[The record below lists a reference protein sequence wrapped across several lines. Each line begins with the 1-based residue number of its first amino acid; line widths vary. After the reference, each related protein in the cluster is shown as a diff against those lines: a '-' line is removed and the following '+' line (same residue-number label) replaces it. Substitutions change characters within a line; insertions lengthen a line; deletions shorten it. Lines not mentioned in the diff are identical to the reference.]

1 MPPFNLN
8 DVPSQKGRV
17 AIVTGSNVGLGY
29 ETAIGLVQKEMKV
42 VMACRNLA
50 KAEKAKSKILKRF
63 PKADLAVLQLDLSS
77 LKAIRAFA
85 KSFNEQYDRLD
96 LLINNAGLLAPPH
109 TLTEDGFELQMG
121 VNYFGHFLLTQL
133 LMDKLEAS
141 PDARVVTLSSIA
153 HKKGS
158 INFDDIQSKK
168 HYDPWGA
175 YRQSKLA
182 CLIFMFELQRRLEAN
197 NCSTISV
204 AAHPGLSITNIAKHQ
219 PWYVKLLLPLITLF
233 FAHSIKDGAEPT
245 LYAALGEA
253 VKGMDYYGPDGAR
266 EMTGHATK
274 VKAKPNATDKAVA
287 EKLWAISEELTGVDF
302 FKKIHPQ

>member
-8 DVPSQKGRV
+8 DIPSQKGRV
-17 AIVTGSNVGLGY
+17 AIVTGSNIGLGY
-29 ETAIGLVQKEMKV
+29 ETAIGLAQKEMKV

-50 KAEKAKSKILKRF
+50 KAEKAKSKILKRV
-63 PKADLAVLQLDLSS
+63 PHADLAILQLDLSS
-77 LKAIRAFA
+77 LKAVRAFA
-85 KSFNEQYDRLD
+85 KSFNTQYDRLD

-121 VNYFGHFLLTQL
+121 VNYFGHFLLTKL
-133 LMDKLEAS
+133 LMDKLEAT

-158 INFDDIQSKK
+158 INFDDMQSKK
-168 HYDPWGA
+168 DYDPWGA

-204 AAHPGLSITNIAKHQ
+204 AAHPGVSITNIAKHQ
-219 PWYVKLLLPLITLF
+219 PWYIKLVIPFITPFFTHSVK
-233 FAHSIKDGAEPT
+233 AGAEPT
-245 LYAALGEA
+245 LYAALGAE
-253 VKGMDYYGPDGAR
+253 VKGRDYFGPGGAR
-266 EMTGHATK
+266 EMTGPAVK
-274 VKAKPNATDKAVA
+274 VNAKRNATDKVVA
-287 EKLWAISEELTGVDF
+287 KKLWTISEELTGEKF
-302 FKKIHPQ
+302 F